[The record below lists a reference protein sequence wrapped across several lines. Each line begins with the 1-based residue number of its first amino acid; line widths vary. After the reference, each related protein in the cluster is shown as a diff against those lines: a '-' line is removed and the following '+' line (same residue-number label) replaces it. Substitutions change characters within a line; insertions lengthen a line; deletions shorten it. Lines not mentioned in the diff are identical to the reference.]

1 MAQKWQYRRVQNV
14 ILDGIVL
21 QSAGVGQMARE
32 YPRRNKTIEH
42 CDGVVAPEK
51 TAKISV
57 AEDEDPNIPVKD
69 DVDDVDDAGAV
80 VFLFPPKGYLPWSF
94 SSMWHACKL
103 WLLETFN
110 PVRDIS
116 CNDEV
121 RDSDFSVKDDPVADS
136 EF

>member
-1 MAQKWQYRRVQNV
+1 MAQKWQYRRVQKV

-32 YPRRNKTIEH
+32 YPRRNNTIEH
-42 CDGVVAPEK
+42 CDGVVEPEK

-57 AEDEDPNIPVKD
+57 AEDEDPNIPAKE
-69 DVDDVDDAGAV
+69 DDAGAV
-80 VFLFPPKGYLPWSF
+80 VFLFPPKGDLPWSF

-110 PVRDIS
+110 PVKDIS

-121 RDSDFSVKDDPVADS
+121 RDSDFSVKDDAVADS